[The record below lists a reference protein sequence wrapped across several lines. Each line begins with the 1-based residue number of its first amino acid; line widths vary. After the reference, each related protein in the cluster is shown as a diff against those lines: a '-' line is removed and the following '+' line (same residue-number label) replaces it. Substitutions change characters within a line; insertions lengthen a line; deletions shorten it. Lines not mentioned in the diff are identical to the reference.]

1 MAEYRLSPFG
11 SVSMSLFNRAFDL
24 HDDDREESE
33 RLCRLLLGYPQL
45 GDYPKAGCHYLLAHG
60 TENVV

>member
-1 MAEYRLSPFG
+1 MAEYRLSPLV
-11 SVSMSLFNRAFDL
+11 SVSDSLFSRAWDL

-33 RLCRLLLGYPQL
+33 RLCRLLLSYPEL
-45 GDYPKAGCHYLLAHG
+45 EDFPKAGCHFLLAHG